1 MNSKIL
7 FGAGLVVGIAAVAA
21 MRLAGGNTVADV
33 SYSDLPLSA
42 KVASAPLIVTGT
54 VLEVTPSRWN
64 QDDGTFWEKV
74 ETDAFGQQTV
84 DTAVPYH
91 TVVVQVDRTLANR
104 DGVGTDKLTL
114 TIVGMGSDAA
124 LAASVDAGGVTSLA
138 SDTVSAA
145 EGERVIAFVRPGQL
159 AWRDGTMRPVL
170 VPMGAPGS
178 TVVSEAAVN
187 GGALSDVASFDAL
200 VAQVEHARAVDSAT
214 E

>member
-138 SDTVSAA
+138 DRKS
-145 EGERVIAFVRPGQL
+145 
-159 AWRDGTMRPVL
+159 
-170 VPMGAPGS
+170 
-178 TVVSEAAVN
+178 VV
-187 GGALSDVASFDAL
+187 
-200 VAQVEHARAVDSAT
+200 
-214 E
+214 